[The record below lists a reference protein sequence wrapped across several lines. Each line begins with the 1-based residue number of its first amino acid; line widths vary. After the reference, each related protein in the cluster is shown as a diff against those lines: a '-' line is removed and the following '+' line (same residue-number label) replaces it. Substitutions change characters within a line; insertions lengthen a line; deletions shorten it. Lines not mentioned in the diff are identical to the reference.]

1 MSEPS
6 PANPASAKRPR
17 PVISCLECRRKKLRC
32 SRSHPCQQCVKIGR
46 PGRCVYQAGQ
56 EPEPNTEYSAI
67 LRVPSKR
74 QRLNPPAVIDG
85 GENALAP
92 NGASYQ
98 GPPLARHGIIEDLQ
112 DRVSRLEQAL
122 LAQNAGRN
130 GEPLV
135 TRSPP
140 IHPSTDDVVYS
151 ETFSNTPAQMS
162 SQFSDACAF
171 MVKLRDDLNTP
182 EMIALRR
189 RLKDL
194 HYSVEKNHIAQDTQ
208 LPSAS
213 SISQTPLQLPPLD
226 VCEKLAILYFDNMEH
241 CFRILHFPEFRHQ
254 LRIYF
259 SEGEHACRFGFV
271 QQLVGVLA
279 VAVMLGTHGECEA
292 ARSCL
297 AIKPDDAMHFMKNFL
312 RDLRHTER
320 YRLPALQ
327 VKMLLLICSWL
338 NLDPMDDLF
347 RLNGELLRDA
357 LFMKMDQ
364 DPATLPGIS
373 VFEGE
378 LRRRNWMTIV
388 ECDLMLSILCKM
400 PCLVPGYTSKPPRN
414 VNDDEIF
421 DGIETLPQSRP
432 TSDWTD
438 GLCQYLL
445 AQSFPRR
452 VAACKQIDDAA
463 AHIKTDDVLQHT
475 RYLEKV
481 LQDLPPPLRFNYT
494 GDAASKTPPRLM
506 ARMELDISIRRPL
519 VHLYSRCI
527 LSPPDTREGEELER
541 EVRAGYLQSCLMLAN
556 YQDLFDPQYSEL
568 NVPRPQG
575 YWDFFY
581 TCYRQELG
589 HAILGLCLEIKKL
602 SPAAA
607 AARASTDASCSQPT
621 MSPPGGPNDGIVRT
635 PTYTQSSL
643 IYAAKD
649 TLEPMTRR
657 LPYRGSKVKDI
668 IYYNII
674 LTSLLPPQRPE
685 QSKEGLI
692 LQRLH
697 ELVRE
702 CEAALERANVEL
714 IAAPPA
720 DERSTA
726 EQPLADYSTSYQ
738 IGTSFDPVWESF
750 PRIDVFEYF
759 DLHQWFDS
767 AST

>member
-6 PANPASAKRPR
+6 PASQAPAKRPR

-46 PGRCVYQAGQ
+46 PGKCEYQVGQ
-56 EPEPNTEYSAI
+56 EPEPNIEYSAA
-67 LRVPSKR
+67 LSAPNKR
-74 QRLNPPAVIDG
+74 QRLEPPAIIEG
-85 GENALAP
+85 GGSDLARNAL
-92 NGASYQ
+92 SDQ
-98 GPPLARHGIIEDLQ
+98 GPPPVSHGIIEDLQ
-112 DRVSRLEQAL
+112 DRVSRLERAL
-122 LAQNAGRN
+122 LAQSTGRN
-130 GEPLV
+130 GEPAISQS
-135 TRSPP
+135 SP
-140 IHPSTDDVVYS
+140 IRPSADDFVCP
-151 ETFSNTPAQMS
+151 EKPLNRLTQMS
-162 SQFSDACAF
+162 SQFNDACAF
-171 MVKLRDDLNTP
+171 MVKLQNDATTP
-182 EMIALRR
+182 KMMALRR

-194 HYSVEKNHIAQDTQ
+194 NYSAEKNHTAQHSR
-208 LPSAS
+208 PPPAS
-213 SISQTPLQLPPLD
+213 SIGRSPLQLPPFD

-241 CFRILHFPEFRHQ
+241 CFRILHFPEFRDQ
-254 LRIYF
+254 LRVYF

-271 QQLVGVLA
+271 PQLVGVLA
-279 VAVMLGTHGECEA
+279 VAVILGTHGECEA
-292 ARSCL
+292 ARSCM
-297 AIKPDDAMHFMKNFL
+297 AIKPDDALQFMKNFL
-312 RDLRHTER
+312 RDLQNTER

-327 VKMLLLICSWL
+327 VKMLLLICGWL

-357 LFMKMDQ
+357 LVMKMDQ
-364 DPATLPGIS
+364 DPMTLPGIS

-400 PCLVPGYTSKPPRN
+400 PCLVPSYTSKPPRN
-414 VNDDEIF
+414 VNDEEIF
-421 DGIETLPQSRP
+421 EGMRRLPPSRP
-432 TSDWTD
+432 TKDWTD

-463 AHIKTDDVLQHT
+463 HIKTEDVLQHT

-519 VHLYSRCI
+519 MHLYSRCI
-527 LSPPDTREGEELER
+527 LSPDMGELER

-589 HAILGLCLEIKKL
+589 QAILGICLEIKKL
-602 SPAAA
+602 DPAAEA
-607 AARASTDASCSQPT
+607 NAGAARTTQPA
-621 MSPPGGPNDGIVRT
+621 MSPDGANDNSVVRA
-635 PTYTQSSL
+635 PSYTQSSL

-668 IYYNII
+668 VYYNII
-674 LTSLLPPQRPE
+674 LTSLLPQRTG
-685 QSKEGLI
+685 QSREAMI
-692 LQRLH
+692 LERLQ

-702 CEAALERANVEL
+702 CQAELERAHVQI
-714 IAAPPA
+714 IAAPA
-720 DERSTA
+720 DEHGA
-726 EQPLADYSTSYQ
+726 EPTVDYTSYV
-738 IGTSFDPVWESF
+738 GTSFDPVWESF
-750 PRIDVFEYF
+750 PKIDIFERF
-759 DLHQWFDS
+759 DLDEL
-767 AST
+767 